1 MARVDPFLHPIPRG
15 LLKDAETR
23 AFFEYLIRFLHDLW
37 KRTGG
42 GNDFIDQGNFGDL
55 NSSASYQSAIDQVA
69 EIVNSYRIQEPNE
82 IIGHIQE
89 QESPEMQGAPI
100 LEPVRFNNL
109 AAGGT
114 ALTTTGPEVV
124 LCFNTAAATVT
135 LNANPHDG
143 ESVKISRRDGTVT
156 VNGDIN
162 GTTSILIPSKYD
174 TMQLVYSAEAGEWA
188 IV

>member
-1 MARVDPFLHPIPRG
+1 MAKVDPFLHPIPKE
-15 LLKDAETR
+15 LLKDPATR

-42 GNDFIDQGNFGDL
+42 GNDLIDQGDFGDL
-55 NSSASYQSAIDQVA
+55 NSSASYQSAIDQGT
-69 EIVNSYRIQEPNE
+69 EIVNSYRDQCSSE

-89 QESPEMQGAPI
+89 QEAPEMQGAPI

-109 AAGGT
+109 AASGT

-135 LNANPHDG
+135 LNANPQDG
-143 ESVKISRRDGTVT
+143 ESVKISRRDGSVA

-162 GTTSILIPSKYD
+162 GATSITILSRYD
-174 TMQLVYSAEAGEWA
+174 TMQLVYSVEAGEWA